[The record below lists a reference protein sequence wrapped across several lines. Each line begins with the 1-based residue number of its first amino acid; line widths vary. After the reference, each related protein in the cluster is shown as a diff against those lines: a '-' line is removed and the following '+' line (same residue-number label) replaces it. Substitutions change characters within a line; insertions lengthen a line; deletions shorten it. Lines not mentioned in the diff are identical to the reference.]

1 MASHWLAEA
10 APDEPMP
17 IGRAE
22 ESVEKSMKHSDA
34 RLAETLSL
42 DLDDGS
48 GLRVARARFQSETR
62 FSWSMFDGYDR
73 IRILTYSAGVSAI
86 VRLLDEHSFSD
97 FECVFGCENILH
109 SFRDVMAFQQVAI
122 GDARAAIKNLPDE
135 RHASI
140 LSRVRQGQA
149 RFRVLRKQ
157 IAHAKL
163 YLLDNSE
170 SDSTRVLIGSANL
183 SETAFG
189 GRQSETLVCFDD
201 DDAAW
206 DHYLGMYQSVRDQ
219 ASDEM
224 PLPTERV
231 EHAEISLVEV
241 PVLAPDDHAT
251 LVIDSTEAHG
261 PNGNVVHISVPHQI
275 ERIERMKAAVPP
287 VVANLIP
294 APRNGRQQIPRDI
307 RRRIV
312 KESSRIRSVQTEE
325 EADHRELSID
335 RDAKTVTF
343 FREPFSLEAD
353 LDAAR
358 KDAKLLVE
366 FFGNYQGT
374 FEGGMGVERLQRDY
388 FILWSWLYFSPFMCD
403 MRTLAGHQGD
413 IFRYP
418 SFAIVYGKPSCGK
431 SSLIDTLM
439 TSMFGRAYNVDKRE
453 FTKRRLRDIQH
464 AYRRF
469 PAVFDDIGRP
479 AIRNHGE
486 DVIKDEAP
494 PLVAEYP
501 CFVLSMNQELK
512 AFTDQIVKRSLMIYT
527 TTALPS
533 YKESLRHEL
542 HLKIQE
548 VRRGLSSNLY
558 REYLRRTLTRLDET
572 PVPEDWLEFSSTI
585 LSGLIA
591 DLSGEGPPKWCA
603 PIQWNDYADKRHE
616 RVKARVDHLLRPE
629 TKMKKEGNQPIGW
642 ILEKDKVIVIEQT
655 NTFGRREFDWE
666 NVPSTLI
673 DDNASVGGRTVLNRP
688 ELEEFLARNLNR
700 RRNGL
705 LGRLL
710 GRS

>member
-1 MASHWLAEA
+1 
-10 APDEPMP
+10 
-17 IGRAE
+17 
-22 ESVEKSMKHSDA
+22 MKHSDP
-34 RLAETLSL
+34 RPEQTLSL

-62 FSWSMFDGYDR
+62 FSWSVFDGYDR
-73 IRILTYSAGVSAI
+73 IRILTYSAGASAI

-109 SFRDVMAFQQVAI
+109 TLRDVMAFQQVAI
-122 GDARAAIKNLPDE
+122 GGARAAIKSLPGE

-140 LSRVRQGQA
+140 LRRVRKGQA

-157 IAHAKL
+157 ISHAKL
-163 YLLDNSE
+163 YLLDNTE
-170 SDSTRVLIGSANL
+170 SGSTRVLIGSANL

-189 GRQSETLVCFDD
+189 GRQSETLVSFDD

-206 DHYLGMYQSVRDQ
+206 GHYLGMYQSIRDR

-224 PLPTERV
+224 PLPPERV
-231 EHAEISLVEV
+231 EHAEIRLVEV

-251 LVIDSTEAHG
+251 LVIDSAEEQG
-261 PNGNVVHISVPHQI
+261 PDGNVLHISVPHQI
-275 ERIERMKAAVPP
+275 QRIERMKAAVPP

-312 KESSRIRSVQTEE
+312 EESSRIRVVQTDE
-325 EADHRELSID
+325 EADPRELSID
-335 RDAKTVTF
+335 RDAKTITF

-353 LDAAR
+353 RDAAR
-358 KDAKLLVE
+358 KDAKLMVE
-366 FFGNYQGT
+366 FFGNYEGT

-403 MRTLAGHQGD
+403 MRTLAGHEGD

-469 PAVFDDIGRP
+469 PAVFDDIGKP
-479 AIRNHGE
+479 ALRNHGE
-486 DVIKDEAP
+486 EVIKDEVP
-494 PLVAEYP
+494 PLVSEYP

-542 HLKIQE
+542 HLKIQK
-548 VRRGLSSNLY
+548 VRRDLSSNLY
-558 REYLRRTLTRLDET
+558 REYLRRALARLDET
-572 PVPEDWLEFSSTI
+572 SVPDDWLQFSSTI

-591 DLSGEGPPKWCA
+591 DLLGESPPKWCV
-603 PIQWNDYADKRHE
+603 PIRWNDYAEKRHE
-616 RVKARVDHLLRPE
+616 RVKAQVDHLLRPA
-629 TKMKKEGNQPIGW
+629 TRMKKEGNQPTGW
-642 ILEKDKVIVIEQT
+642 MLEEGKVIVIEQT
-655 NTFGRREFDWE
+655 DTFGRREFDWE
-666 NVPSTLI
+666 TVPSTLI

-688 ELEEFLARNLNR
+688 ELEEFLGRNLNG

-705 LGRLL
+705 LGRIL
-710 GRS
+710 GRR

>member
-1 MASHWLAEA
+1 MTF
-10 APDEPMP
+10 DEP
-17 IGRAE
+17 
-22 ESVEKSMKHSDA
+22 
-34 RLAETLSL
+34 RLGEPLGF
-42 DLDDGS
+42 DLDDGT
-48 GLRVARARFQSETR
+48 GLRVARARFQSETK
-62 FSWSMFDGYDR
+62 FSWSLFDGYDR

-86 VRLLDEHSFSD
+86 VRLLDQHGFSD
-97 FECVFGCENILH
+97 FECVFGCENTLRTL
-109 SFRDVMAFQQVAI
+109 RDVMAFQQVAI
-122 GDARAAIKNLPDE
+122 GDARAAIKNLPGE
-135 RHASI
+135 RHVFI
-140 LSRVRQGQA
+140 LKRVREGQA

-163 YLLDNSE
+163 YLLENTE
-170 SDSTRVLIGSANL
+170 SGSTRVLIGSANL

-206 DHYLGMYQSVRDQ
+206 GHYLSMYQSIRDR

-224 PLPTERV
+224 PLPPERV
-231 EHAEISLVEV
+231 EHAEISLVDV
-241 PVLAPDDHAT
+241 PVLAPDDHST
-251 LVIDSTEAHG
+251 LVIDSAEEEGTE
-261 PNGNVVHISVPHQI
+261 GNTIHINVPHQI
-275 ERIERMKAAVPP
+275 ERIEKMKSAIPA

-312 KESSRIRSVQTEE
+312 KEYSRIRVVQTEE
-325 EADHRELSID
+325 ETDHRELSID

-343 FREPFSLEAD
+343 FREPFSLESD
-353 LDAAR
+353 LDAAT
-358 KDAKLLVE
+358 KDARLLTE
-366 FFGNYQGT
+366 FFGNYEGT

-403 MRTLAGHQGD
+403 MRTLAGHEGD

-453 FTKRRLRDIQH
+453 FTKGRLRDIQH

-486 DVIKDEAP
+486 DVIKDEVP
-494 PLVAEYP
+494 PLVPEYP

-548 VRRGLSSNLY
+548 VRRDLTTNLY
-558 REYLRRTLTRLDET
+558 REYLKRTLARLDDT
-572 PVPEDWLEFSSTI
+572 PVPDDWLEFSSSI
-585 LSGLIA
+585 LSGLIT
-591 DLSGEGPPKWCA
+591 DLLGGIPPKWCV
-603 PIQWNDYADKRHE
+603 PIRWNDYAEKRHE
-616 RVKARVDHLLRPE
+616 RVKAQVDHLLRRA
-629 TKMKKEGNQPIGW
+629 TRMKKEGHQPTGW
-642 ILEKDKVIVIEQT
+642 ILEGDKVIVIEQT
-655 NTFGRREFDWE
+655 DTFGRREFEWE

-688 ELEEFLARNLNR
+688 ELEEFLGRNLGGR
-700 RRNGL
+700 GNGL
-705 LGRLL
+705 LGRIL
-710 GRS
+710 GRG

>member
-1 MASHWLAEA
+1 MN
-10 APDEPMP
+10 PMEPLRFDM
-17 IGRAE
+17 
-22 ESVEKSMKHSDA
+22 
-34 RLAETLSL
+34 
-42 DLDDGS
+42 DDGT
-48 GLRVARARFQSETR
+48 GLRVARAKFEAESK
-62 FSWSMFDGYDR
+62 FSWSLFDGYDR

-97 FECVFGCENILH
+97 FECVFGCENTLRTL
-109 SFRDVMAFQQVAI
+109 RDVMAFQQVAI
-122 GDARAAIKNLPDE
+122 GDARAAIKNLPGE
-135 RHASI
+135 RHAFI
-140 LSRVRQGQA
+140 LKRVREGQA

-163 YLLDNSE
+163 YLLENAE
-170 SDSTRVLIGSANL
+170 SGSTRVLIGSANL

-206 DHYLGMYQSVRDQ
+206 GYYLGMYQSIRDR

-224 PLPTERV
+224 PLPPERV
-231 EHAEISLVEV
+231 EYAEISLVEV
-241 PVLAPDDHAT
+241 PVLAPDDHST
-251 LVIDSTEAHG
+251 LVIDSAEEAG
-261 PNGNVVHISVPHQI
+261 PDGNTVHINVPHQI
-275 ERIERMKAAVPP
+275 ERIERMKAAIPA
-287 VVANLIP
+287 VVANHIP
-294 APRNGRQQIPRDI
+294 APRNGRQEIPRDI

-312 KESSRIRSVQTEE
+312 KEYSRIRVVQTEE
-325 EADHRELSID
+325 EADHRELTID
-335 RDAKTVTF
+335 REAKSVTF
-343 FREPFSLEAD
+343 FREPFSLESD
-353 LDAAR
+353 FDAAR
-358 KDAKLLVE
+358 KDARLLVQ
-366 FFGNYQGT
+366 FFGNYEGT

-403 MRTLAGHQGD
+403 MRTLAGHEGD

-453 FTKRRLRDIQH
+453 FTKSRLRDIQH

-486 DVIKDEAP
+486 DVIKDEVP
-494 PLVAEYP
+494 PLVPEYP

-533 YKESLRHEL
+533 YKESLRHDL

-548 VRRGLSSNLY
+548 VRRGLSTNLY
-558 REYLRRTLTRLDET
+558 REYLKRTLARLDDT
-572 PVPEDWLEFSSTI
+572 PVPDDWLEFSSTI

-591 DLSGEGPPKWCA
+591 DLLGEIPPRWCA
-603 PIQWNDYADKRHE
+603 PVSWNEYADKRHE
-616 RVKARVDHLLRPE
+616 RVKAQLDHLLRPV
-629 TKMKKEGNQPIGW
+629 TKMKKEGHQPTGW
-642 ILEKDKVIVIEQT
+642 ILEGDRVIVIEQT
-655 NTFGRREFDWE
+655 DTFGRREFEWE

-688 ELEEFLARNLNR
+688 ELEEFLDRKLGGR
-700 RRNGL
+700 RVGL
-705 LGRLL
+705 LGKVF
-710 GRS
+710 GGM